1 MMIMRCGLHG
11 KSVDRMRS
19 FISVTSVYFFGGF
32 CVMPS
37 IAGYS
42 I

>member
-1 MMIMRCGLHG
+1 MMIMRRGLHG
-11 KSVDRMRS
+11 KNVDYTRS
-19 FISVTSVYFFGGF
+19 FISVTSVYFLGGR

-37 IAGYS
+37 IAGYG